1 MEEAE
6 IEDKSEQHSIK
17 ITELETCSQEVNK
30 SNGRI
35 TGRITA
41 KKRLIWKIF

>member
-17 ITELETCSQEVNK
+17 ITEEDLLKT
-30 SNGRI
+30 
-35 TGRITA
+35 
-41 KKRLIWKIF
+41 